1 MIFVKFNQDGTYGF
15 YAPEIH
21 GEEILDDPSYVEI
34 SDELYQ
40 AVLDNQ
46 GLKKLTPDLVLEDLP
61 LPEPPEPYETE
72 EQRAIRLLQ
81 LQVAAQTDRQ
91 EMTDDLLQELILSVY
106 S

>member
-1 MIFVKFNQDGTYGF
+1 MIFVKFETDGTYGF
-15 YAPEIH
+15 YTPDVH
-21 GEEILDDPSYVEI
+21 GEEILEDPSYVEI

-40 AVLDNQ
+40 SILDTQ
-46 GLKKLTPDLVLEDLP
+46 GLKRLTPDLVLEDIP
-61 LPEPPEPYETE
+61 PEPPESYESE

>member
-1 MIFVKFNQDGTYGF
+1 MIFVKFETDGTYGF

-46 GLKKLTPDLVLEDLP
+46 GLKRLTPDLTLEDVP
-61 LPEPPEPYETE
+61 PEPPEPYESE

-81 LQVAAQTDRQ
+81 LQVTAQTDRQ